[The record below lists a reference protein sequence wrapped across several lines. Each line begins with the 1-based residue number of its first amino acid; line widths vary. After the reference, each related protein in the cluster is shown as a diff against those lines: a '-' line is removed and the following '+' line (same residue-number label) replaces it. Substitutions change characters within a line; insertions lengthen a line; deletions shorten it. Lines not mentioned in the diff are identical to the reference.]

1 MKRRYISALVGIGTA
16 AMLAVPGVASAS
28 TVVHQAK
35 SVASHQRSEN
45 WRGHCR
51 GNGWGDQGWGDQGWG
66 NQGWG
71 DQGWGDQGWGWGW
84 HRHCHR
90 WHQGGGSW

>member
-28 TVVHQAK
+28 TVGHQTK
-35 SVASHQRSEN
+35 SVSSHQRSEN
-45 WRGHCR
+45 WGGHCWGNQGW
-51 GNGWGDQGWGDQGWG
+51 GNGWGNDGWGNQGWG

-71 DQGWGDQGWGWGW
+71 W
-84 HRHCHR
+84 HRHCR
-90 WHQGGGSW
+90 WHGGWGQGW